1 MIRIVADKAIFL
13 VLFLKIGCE
22 FSLCGVL
29 LLVLLLLLLVGFIR
43 GIFSIPH
50 LSKGFYDTSFGTA
63 TRAAHGGSLIGG
75 AKTLH
80 AQARWT

>member
-43 GIFSIPH
+43 GIFLYHIYRR
-50 LSKGFYDTSFGTA
+50 GFM
-63 TRAAHGGSLIGG
+63 
-75 AKTLH
+75 TLPS
-80 AQARWT
+80 APLLEQLTEVR